1 MRRKAPAVLRSAS
14 QPRSQIMEKTEGMDF
29 SVQVRVKSHLHCVRR
44 KGVSSLET
52 PFPWR
57 GEIQSLLHFS
67 LRYYFGPNHGIYH
80 AASVFTLRGPLFTK
94 FRVR

>member
-1 MRRKAPAVLRSAS
+1 MGQKISARIFFLCL
-14 QPRSQIMEKTEGMDF
+14 PKGMA
-29 SVQVRVKSHLHCVRR
+29 SHGTQLPVRDLN
-44 KGVSSLET
+44 
-52 PFPWR
+52 
-57 GEIQSLLHFS
+57 QSLRHFS